1 MRTPAPGRND
11 GLDTPP
17 RQLGAEGVDVIGFV
31 RDKAA
36 EHRYI
41 TAIFSE

>member
-11 GLDTPP
+11 GLNTPP
-17 RQLGAEGVDVIGFV
+17 RQLGAEGVNVMGFV

-36 EHRYI
+36 KHRYI
-41 TAIFSE
+41 AAIFSE